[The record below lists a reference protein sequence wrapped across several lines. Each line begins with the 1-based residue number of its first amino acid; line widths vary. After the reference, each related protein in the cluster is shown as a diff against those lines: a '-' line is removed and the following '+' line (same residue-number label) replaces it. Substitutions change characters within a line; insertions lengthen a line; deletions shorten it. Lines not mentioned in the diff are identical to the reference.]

1 MNHKKS
7 TKHLKRTEEE
17 RSRLKRDLIAALVR
31 SGQIKTTT
39 TKAKW
44 FRPFFERLVTLC
56 KRAGDDVQLQY
67 KRVRPYLNENDSRIL
82 VEKIVPKLKD
92 RQGGYTRIYNYVSGE
107 SVDRKESIVLIT
119 E

>member
-7 TKHLKRTEEE
+7 TSKLHRTEEE
-17 RSRLKRDLIAALVR
+17 RLRLRRDLIAALVR
-31 SGQIKTTT
+31 SGKIQTTT
-39 TKAKW
+39 VKAKW

-67 KRVRPYLNENDSRIL
+67 KRLRPYLNEADSRL
-82 VEKIVPKLKD
+82 FVEKLMPKFAD
-92 RQGGYTRIYNYVSGE
+92 RVGGYTRQYHFVSGE
-107 SVDRKESIVLIT
+107 SVDRKEAIVLIT

>member
-7 TKHLKRTEEE
+7 TRKLKRTEEE
-17 RSRLKRDLIAALVR
+17 RCRLKRDLIAALVR
-31 SGQIKTTT
+31 SGKIQTTT
-39 TKAKW
+39 VKAKW

-67 KRVRPYLNENDSRIL
+67 KRVRPYLNEADSRIFI
-82 VEKIVPKLKD
+82 EKVMPKFEG
-92 RQGGYTRIYNYVSGE
+92 RVGGYTRQYHYVSGE
-107 SVDRKESIVLIT
+107 SVDRQESFVLIT

>member
-1 MNHKKS
+1 MNHLKNTKK
-7 TKHLKRTEEE
+7 LKRTEEE

-31 SGQIKTTT
+31 SSKIQTTT
-39 TKAKW
+39 VKAKW

-67 KRVRPYLNENDSRIL
+67 KRVRPYLNENDSRIF
-82 VEKIVPKLKD
+82 VEKLMPKFTG
-92 RQGGYTRIYNYVSGE
+92 RTGGYTRQYHYVSGE
-107 SVDRKESIVLIT
+107 SVDRKEAIVMIT